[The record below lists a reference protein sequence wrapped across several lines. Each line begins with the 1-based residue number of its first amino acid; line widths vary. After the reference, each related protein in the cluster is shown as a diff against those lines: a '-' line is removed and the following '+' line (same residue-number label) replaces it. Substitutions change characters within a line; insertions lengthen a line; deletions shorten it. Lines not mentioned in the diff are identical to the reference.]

1 MKWSWLAILPFLLLI
16 SRAAA
21 AEGVLARVRHDGVV
35 RCAVDMTPGFTQID
49 GSGDA
54 HGFDV
59 DFCRAIAAAT
69 LGDASR
75 IAIQRVNTA
84 NKFQAVADGSVDVAF
99 GMASWTMTRDTAL
112 GTRFPEIF
120 FHDGQGFLA
129 WADTQIRALSDS
141 RDGTVCVQSDTTSIE
156 NLRAATQTH
165 GWTMKL
171 IEFPSSE
178 EKWNA
183 FATRKCQMVSG
194 DRTELIARRASM
206 ANDGGQWRLLT
217 ETISREPL
225 GPVVSGAD
233 ERWNAIVR
241 WVVLAPLIA
250 EARDVTSA
258 GIGQLQPNGD
268 IELARLAGRDPT
280 FGHTLGLDPLWA
292 RHIIEQ
298 VGNYAEIY
306 DRNLGR
312 ESPYKLER
320 GINALWNQGG
330 LFYPPSLR

>member
-1 MKWSWLAILPFLLLI
+1 
-16 SRAAA
+16 
-21 AEGVLARVRHDGVV
+21 
-35 RCAVDMTPGFTQID
+35 
-49 GSGDA
+49 
-54 HGFDV
+54 
-59 DFCRAIAAAT
+59 
-69 LGDASR
+69 
-75 IAIQRVNTA
+75 
-84 NKFQAVADGSVDVAF
+84 
-99 GMASWTMTRDTAL
+99 
-112 GTRFPEIF
+112 
-120 FHDGQGFLA
+120 
-129 WADTQIRALSDS
+129 
-141 RDGTVCVQSDTTSIE
+141 
-156 NLRAATQTH
+156 
-165 GWTMKL
+165 
-171 IEFPSSE
+171 
-178 EKWNA
+178 
-183 FATRKCQMVSG
+183 
-194 DRTELIARRASM
+194 
-206 ANDGGQWRLLT
+206 
-217 ETISREPL
+217 
-225 GPVVSGAD
+225 
-233 ERWNAIVR
+233 VR